1 MLLLWWAASSL
12 ASADSGFG
20 RIVSGVLDSLRI
32 NLGTGFWDF
41 LFRLAA
47 SLPVG
52 AYVFGLIAGTARLP
66 EEKLQAQRDGVNGF
80 LSKLRVVPNGVWVA
94 VTAAFAALFAVRAK
108 MNYTPMYQS
117 RAMFTVSSG
126 YSSDDILSYSYYY
139 DNEAAK
145 QLAAA
150 FPYMLGTDVM
160 NELVRNELGVSYING
175 SIRAEAVAD
184 TNLFVLTVTSSDP
197 QDAYDILEAVIA
209 SYPRVALYMVDYSQ
223 VIMKSEPTVPTA
235 PYNSFSWKGSAVKG
249 GILGLGLSCLA
260 ALVLAMMRKTIFS
273 AADLKASANVPILAS
288 VARTSAKK
296 RRSGKGVISL
306 THAGVDPDFVEAM
319 RGLRIKL
326 LRTMTEPGAQVI
338 LVTSTLPGEG
348 KTTISANLAL
358 SLASSGLRTVLIDT
372 DLRKQ
377 DTKAAVGVND
387 TRPGLPEYMTDSN
400 IDVASMLSPV
410 PGSSLEVICSAAAK
424 RRPPMNAHKLEQLI
438 ERLRPDYDYIVLDT
452 PPCGIISDA
461 KFICRCADAI
471 VYVVRHDYASRN
483 QIVDSMQELADQKA
497 KLTGCVLNDT
507 PAVSHSK
514 RYGYGQYGY
523 GKYGYGKTGYK
534 KYGYGRDKAG
544 D

>member
-1 MLLLWWAASSL
+1 MEAGKNQNYIDISELLSRFFRELKKLWIPA
-12 ASADSGFG
+12 
-20 RIVSGVLDSLRI
+20 II
-32 NLGTGFWDF
+32 
-41 LFRLAA
+41 
-47 SLPVG
+47 
-52 AYVFGLIAGTARLP
+52 
-66 EEKLQAQRDGVNGF
+66 
-80 LSKLRVVPNGVWVA
+80 
-94 VTAAFAALFAVRAK
+94 VTAAFAVLFALRAK

-160 NELVRNELGVSYING
+160 NELVKNELGVSYING

-184 TNLFVLTVTSSDP
+184 TNLFILTVTSSDP

-296 RRSGKGVISL
+296 RRSGKGIISL

-326 LRTMTEPGAQVI
+326 LRAMTEPGAQVI

-358 SLASSGLRTVLIDT
+358 SLASSGLRTALIDT

-400 IDVASMLSPV
+400 IKVASMLSPV
-410 PGSSLEVICSAAAK
+410 PGSSLEVICSTAAK

>member
-1 MLLLWWAASSL
+1 MEAGKNQNYIDISELLSRFFRELKKLWIPA
-12 ASADSGFG
+12 
-20 RIVSGVLDSLRI
+20 II
-32 NLGTGFWDF
+32 
-41 LFRLAA
+41 
-47 SLPVG
+47 
-52 AYVFGLIAGTARLP
+52 
-66 EEKLQAQRDGVNGF
+66 
-80 LSKLRVVPNGVWVA
+80 
-94 VTAAFAALFAVRAK
+94 VTAAFAVLFALRAK

-160 NELVRNELGVSYING
+160 NELVKNELGVSYING

-184 TNLFVLTVTSSDP
+184 TNLFILTVTSSDP

-249 GILGLGLSCLA
+249 GMLGLGLSCLA

-296 RRSGKGVISL
+296 RRSGKGIISL

-326 LRTMTEPGAQVI
+326 LRAMTEPGAQVI

-400 IDVASMLSPV
+400 IKVASMLSPV
-410 PGSSLEVICSAAAK
+410 PGSSLEVICSTAAK
-424 RRPPMNAHKLEQLI
+424 RCPPMNAHKLEQLI

-483 QIVDSMQELADQKA
+483 QIVNSMQELADQKA

>member
-1 MLLLWWAASSL
+1 MEAGKNQNYIDISELLSRFFRELKKLWIPA
-12 ASADSGFG
+12 
-20 RIVSGVLDSLRI
+20 II
-32 NLGTGFWDF
+32 
-41 LFRLAA
+41 
-47 SLPVG
+47 
-52 AYVFGLIAGTARLP
+52 
-66 EEKLQAQRDGVNGF
+66 
-80 LSKLRVVPNGVWVA
+80 
-94 VTAAFAALFAVRAK
+94 VTAAFAVLFALRAK

-160 NELVRNELGVSYING
+160 NELVKNELGESYING

-184 TNLFVLTVTSSDP
+184 TNLFILTVTSSDP

-296 RRSGKGVISL
+296 RRSGKGIISL

-326 LRTMTEPGAQVI
+326 LRAMTEPGAQVI

-400 IDVASMLSPV
+400 IKVASMLSPV
-410 PGSSLEVICSAAAK
+410 PGSSLEVICSTAAK

>member
-1 MLLLWWAASSL
+1 MEAGKNQNYIDISELLSRFFRELKKLWIPA
-12 ASADSGFG
+12 
-20 RIVSGVLDSLRI
+20 II
-32 NLGTGFWDF
+32 
-41 LFRLAA
+41 
-47 SLPVG
+47 
-52 AYVFGLIAGTARLP
+52 
-66 EEKLQAQRDGVNGF
+66 
-80 LSKLRVVPNGVWVA
+80 
-94 VTAAFAALFAVRAK
+94 VTAAFAVLFALRAK

-160 NELVRNELGVSYING
+160 NELVKNELGVSYING

-184 TNLFVLTVTSSDP
+184 TNLFILTVTSSDP

-249 GILGLGLSCLA
+249 GMLGLGLSCLA

-273 AADLKASANVPILAS
+273 ATDLKASANVPILAS

-296 RRSGKGVISL
+296 RRSGKGIISL

-326 LRTMTEPGAQVI
+326 LRAMTEPGAQVI

-400 IDVASMLSPV
+400 IKVASMLSPV
-410 PGSSLEVICSAAAK
+410 PGSSLEVICSTAAK

>member
-1 MLLLWWAASSL
+1 MEAGKNQNYIDISELLSRFFRELKKLWIPA
-12 ASADSGFG
+12 
-20 RIVSGVLDSLRI
+20 II
-32 NLGTGFWDF
+32 
-41 LFRLAA
+41 
-47 SLPVG
+47 
-52 AYVFGLIAGTARLP
+52 
-66 EEKLQAQRDGVNGF
+66 
-80 LSKLRVVPNGVWVA
+80 
-94 VTAAFAALFAVRAK
+94 VTAAFAVLFALRAK

-160 NELVRNELGVSYING
+160 NELVKNELGVSYING

-184 TNLFVLTVTSSDP
+184 TNLFILTVTSSDP

-249 GILGLGLSCLA
+249 GMLGLGLSCLA

-296 RRSGKGVISL
+296 RRSGKGIISL

-326 LRTMTEPGAQVI
+326 LRAMTEPGAQVI

-400 IDVASMLSPV
+400 IKVASMLSPV
-410 PGSSLEVICSAAAK
+410 PGSSLEVICSTAAK

-483 QIVDSMQELADQKA
+483 QIVDSMQELAAQKA

-534 KYGYGRDKAG
+534 KYGYGSDKAG

>member
-1 MLLLWWAASSL
+1 MEAGKNQNYIDISELLSRFFRELKKLWIPA
-12 ASADSGFG
+12 
-20 RIVSGVLDSLRI
+20 II
-32 NLGTGFWDF
+32 
-41 LFRLAA
+41 
-47 SLPVG
+47 
-52 AYVFGLIAGTARLP
+52 
-66 EEKLQAQRDGVNGF
+66 
-80 LSKLRVVPNGVWVA
+80 
-94 VTAAFAALFAVRAK
+94 VTAAFAVLFALRAK

-160 NELVRNELGVSYING
+160 NELVKNELGVSYING

-184 TNLFVLTVTSSDP
+184 TNLFILTVTSSDP

-223 VIMKSEPTVPTA
+223 VIMKSEPTVPTV

-260 ALVLAMMRKTIFS
+260 ALVLAMMRKTIYS

-296 RRSGKGVISL
+296 RRSGKGMISL

-400 IDVASMLSPV
+400 IKVASMLSPV
-410 PGSSLEVICSAAAK
+410 PGSSLEVICSTAAK

>member
-1 MLLLWWAASSL
+1 MEAGKNQNYIDISELLSRFFRELKKLWIPA
-12 ASADSGFG
+12 
-20 RIVSGVLDSLRI
+20 II
-32 NLGTGFWDF
+32 
-41 LFRLAA
+41 
-47 SLPVG
+47 
-52 AYVFGLIAGTARLP
+52 
-66 EEKLQAQRDGVNGF
+66 
-80 LSKLRVVPNGVWVA
+80 
-94 VTAAFAALFAVRAK
+94 VTAAFAVLFALRAK

-160 NELVRNELGVSYING
+160 NELVKNELGVSYING

-184 TNLFVLTVTSSDP
+184 TNLFILTVTSSDP

-249 GILGLGLSCLA
+249 GMLGLGLSCLA

-296 RRSGKGVISL
+296 RRSGKGIISL

-326 LRTMTEPGAQVI
+326 LRAMTEPGAQVI

-400 IDVASMLSPV
+400 IKVASMLASV
-410 PGSSLEVICSAAAK
+410 PGSSLEVICSTAAK

>member
-1 MLLLWWAASSL
+1 MEAGKNQNYIDISELLSRFFRELKKLWIPA
-12 ASADSGFG
+12 
-20 RIVSGVLDSLRI
+20 II
-32 NLGTGFWDF
+32 
-41 LFRLAA
+41 
-47 SLPVG
+47 
-52 AYVFGLIAGTARLP
+52 
-66 EEKLQAQRDGVNGF
+66 
-80 LSKLRVVPNGVWVA
+80 
-94 VTAAFAALFAVRAK
+94 VTAAFAVLFALRAK

-160 NELVRNELGVSYING
+160 NELVKNELGVSYING

-184 TNLFVLTVTSSDP
+184 TNLFILTVTSSDP

-296 RRSGKGVISL
+296 RRSGKGIISL

-326 LRTMTEPGAQVI
+326 LRAMTEPGAQVI

-372 DLRKQ
+372 DLRNQ

-400 IDVASMLSPV
+400 IKVASMHSPV
-410 PGSSLEVICSAAAK
+410 PGSSLEVICSTAAK

>member
-1 MLLLWWAASSL
+1 MEAGKNQNYIDIFELLSRFFRELKKLWIPA
-12 ASADSGFG
+12 
-20 RIVSGVLDSLRI
+20 II
-32 NLGTGFWDF
+32 
-41 LFRLAA
+41 
-47 SLPVG
+47 
-52 AYVFGLIAGTARLP
+52 
-66 EEKLQAQRDGVNGF
+66 
-80 LSKLRVVPNGVWVA
+80 
-94 VTAAFAALFAVRAK
+94 VTAAFAVLFALRAK

-160 NELVRNELGVSYING
+160 NELVKNELGVSYING

-184 TNLFVLTVTSSDP
+184 TNLFTLTVTSSDP

-249 GILGLGLSCLA
+249 GMLGLGLSCLA

-296 RRSGKGVISL
+296 RRSGKGIISL

-326 LRTMTEPGAQVI
+326 LRAMTEPGAQVI

-400 IDVASMLSPV
+400 IKVASMLSPV
-410 PGSSLEVICSAAAK
+410 PGSSLEVICSTAAK

>member
-1 MLLLWWAASSL
+1 MEAGKNQNYIDISELLSRFFRELKKLWIPA
-12 ASADSGFG
+12 
-20 RIVSGVLDSLRI
+20 II
-32 NLGTGFWDF
+32 
-41 LFRLAA
+41 
-47 SLPVG
+47 
-52 AYVFGLIAGTARLP
+52 
-66 EEKLQAQRDGVNGF
+66 
-80 LSKLRVVPNGVWVA
+80 
-94 VTAAFAALFAVRAK
+94 VTAAFAVLFALRAK

-160 NELVRNELGVSYING
+160 NELVKNELGVSYING

-184 TNLFVLTVTSSDP
+184 TNLFILTVTSSDP

-249 GILGLGLSCLA
+249 GMLGLGLSCLA

-273 AADLKASANVPILAS
+273 AADLKALANVPILAS

-296 RRSGKGVISL
+296 RRSGKGIISL

-326 LRTMTEPGAQVI
+326 LRAMTEPGAQVI

-400 IDVASMLSPV
+400 IKVASMLSPV
-410 PGSSLEVICSAAAK
+410 PGSSLEVICSTAAK

>member
-1 MLLLWWAASSL
+1 MEADKNQNYIDISELLSRFFRELKKLW
-12 ASADSGFG
+12 
-20 RIVSGVLDSLRI
+20 
-32 NLGTGFWDF
+32 
-41 LFRLAA
+41 
-47 SLPVG
+47 LP
-52 AYVFGLIAGTARLP
+52 AII
-66 EEKLQAQRDGVNGF
+66 
-80 LSKLRVVPNGVWVA
+80 

-160 NELVRNELGVSYING
+160 NELVKNELGVSYING

-184 TNLFVLTVTSSDP
+184 TNLFILTVTSSDP

-249 GILGLGLSCLA
+249 GMLGLGLSCLA

-296 RRSGKGVISL
+296 RRSGKGIISL

-400 IDVASMLSPV
+400 IEVASMLSPV
-410 PGSSLEVICSAAAK
+410 PGSSLEVICSMAAK

>member
-1 MLLLWWAASSL
+1 MEAGKNQNYIDISELLSRFFRELKKLWIPA
-12 ASADSGFG
+12 
-20 RIVSGVLDSLRI
+20 II
-32 NLGTGFWDF
+32 
-41 LFRLAA
+41 
-47 SLPVG
+47 
-52 AYVFGLIAGTARLP
+52 
-66 EEKLQAQRDGVNGF
+66 
-80 LSKLRVVPNGVWVA
+80 
-94 VTAAFAALFAVRAK
+94 VTAAFAVLFALRAK

-160 NELVRNELGVSYING
+160 NELVKNELGVSYING

-184 TNLFVLTVTSSDP
+184 TNLFTLTVTSSDP

-249 GILGLGLSCLA
+249 GMLGLGLSCLA

-296 RRSGKGVISL
+296 RRSGKGIISL

-326 LRTMTEPGAQVI
+326 LRAMTEPDAQVI

-400 IDVASMLSPV
+400 IKVASMLSPV
-410 PGSSLEVICSAAAK
+410 PHSSLGVICSTAAK

>member
-1 MLLLWWAASSL
+1 MEAGKNQNYIDISELLSRFFRELKKLWIPA
-12 ASADSGFG
+12 
-20 RIVSGVLDSLRI
+20 II
-32 NLGTGFWDF
+32 
-41 LFRLAA
+41 
-47 SLPVG
+47 
-52 AYVFGLIAGTARLP
+52 
-66 EEKLQAQRDGVNGF
+66 
-80 LSKLRVVPNGVWVA
+80 
-94 VTAAFAALFAVRAK
+94 VTAAFAVLFALRAK

-160 NELVRNELGVSYING
+160 NELVKNELGVSYING

-184 TNLFVLTVTSSDP
+184 TNLFILTVTSSDP

-249 GILGLGLSCLA
+249 GMLGLGLSCLA

-296 RRSGKGVISL
+296 RRSGKGIISL

-326 LRTMTEPGAQVI
+326 LRAMTEPGAQVI

-400 IDVASMLSPV
+400 IKVASMLSPV
-410 PGSSLEVICSAAAK
+410 PGSSLEVICSTAAK

-497 KLTGCVLNDT
+497 KLAGCVLNDT

>member
-1 MLLLWWAASSL
+1 MVKNVEADKNQNYNYIDISELLSRFFRELKKLW
-12 ASADSGFG
+12 
-20 RIVSGVLDSLRI
+20 
-32 NLGTGFWDF
+32 
-41 LFRLAA
+41 
-47 SLPVG
+47 LP
-52 AYVFGLIAGTARLP
+52 AII
-66 EEKLQAQRDGVNGF
+66 
-80 LSKLRVVPNGVWVA
+80 

-249 GILGLGLSCLA
+249 DILGLGLSCLA

-288 VARTSAKK
+288 AGAACRKVRHSASQSRARSCATLRYSSWT
-296 RRSGKGVISL
+296 RRRARLTLLPSGRYCAAYWS
-306 THAGVDPDFVEAM
+306 TA
-319 RGLRIKL
+319 RI
-326 LRTMTEPGAQVI
+326 RP
-338 LVTSTLPGEG
+338 
-348 KTTISANLAL
+348 
-358 SLASSGLRTVLIDT
+358 ASSRRT
-372 DLRKQ
+372 
-377 DTKAAVGVND
+377 A
-387 TRPGLPEYMTDSN
+387 
-400 IDVASMLSPV
+400 
-410 PGSSLEVICSAAAK
+410 
-424 RRPPMNAHKLEQLI
+424 
-438 ERLRPDYDYIVLDT
+438 
-452 PPCGIISDA
+452 
-461 KFICRCADAI
+461 
-471 VYVVRHDYASRN
+471 
-483 QIVDSMQELADQKA
+483 
-497 KLTGCVLNDT
+497 
-507 PAVSHSK
+507 PAC
-514 RYGYGQYGY
+514 
-523 GKYGYGKTGYK
+523 
-534 KYGYGRDKAG
+534 
-544 D
+544 

>member
-1 MLLLWWAASSL
+1 MEAGKNQNYIDISELLSRFFRELKKLWIPA
-12 ASADSGFG
+12 
-20 RIVSGVLDSLRI
+20 II
-32 NLGTGFWDF
+32 
-41 LFRLAA
+41 
-47 SLPVG
+47 
-52 AYVFGLIAGTARLP
+52 
-66 EEKLQAQRDGVNGF
+66 
-80 LSKLRVVPNGVWVA
+80 
-94 VTAAFAALFAVRAK
+94 VTAAFAVLFALRAK

-160 NELVRNELGVSYING
+160 NELVKNELGVSYING

-184 TNLFVLTVTSSDP
+184 TNLFILTVTSSDP

-249 GILGLGLSCLA
+249 GMLGLGLSCLA

-296 RRSGKGVISL
+296 RRSGKGIISL

-326 LRTMTEPGAQVI
+326 LRAMTEPGAQVI

-400 IDVASMLSPV
+400 IKVASMLSPV
-410 PGSSLEVICSAAAK
+410 PGSSLEVICSTAAK

-497 KLTGCVLNDT
+497 NLTGCVLNDT

>member
-1 MLLLWWAASSL
+1 MEAGKNQNYIDISELLSRFFREFKKLWIPA
-12 ASADSGFG
+12 
-20 RIVSGVLDSLRI
+20 II
-32 NLGTGFWDF
+32 
-41 LFRLAA
+41 
-47 SLPVG
+47 
-52 AYVFGLIAGTARLP
+52 
-66 EEKLQAQRDGVNGF
+66 
-80 LSKLRVVPNGVWVA
+80 
-94 VTAAFAALFAVRAK
+94 VTAAFAVLFALRAK

-160 NELVRNELGVSYING
+160 NELVKNELGVSYING

-184 TNLFVLTVTSSDP
+184 TNLFILTVTSSDP

-235 PYNSFSWKGSAVKG
+235 PYNSFSWKGSAVRG

-296 RRSGKGVISL
+296 RRSGKGIISL

-326 LRTMTEPGAQVI
+326 LRAMTEPGAQVI

-400 IDVASMLSPV
+400 IKVASMLSPV
-410 PGSSLEVICSAAAK
+410 PGSSLEVICSTAAK

>member
-1 MLLLWWAASSL
+1 MEAGKNQNYIDISELLSRFFRELKKLWIPA
-12 ASADSGFG
+12 
-20 RIVSGVLDSLRI
+20 II
-32 NLGTGFWDF
+32 
-41 LFRLAA
+41 
-47 SLPVG
+47 
-52 AYVFGLIAGTARLP
+52 
-66 EEKLQAQRDGVNGF
+66 
-80 LSKLRVVPNGVWVA
+80 
-94 VTAAFAALFAVRAK
+94 VTAAFAVLFALRAK

-160 NELVRNELGVSYING
+160 NELVKNELGVSYING

-184 TNLFVLTVTSSDP
+184 TNLFTLTVTSSDP

-249 GILGLGLSCLA
+249 GMLGLGLSCLA

-296 RRSGKGVISL
+296 RRSGKGIISL

-326 LRTMTEPGAQVI
+326 LRAMTEPGAQVI

-400 IDVASMLSPV
+400 IKVASMLSPV
-410 PGSSLEVICSAAAK
+410 PGSSLEVICSTAAK

-438 ERLRPDYDYIVLDT
+438 ERLHPDYDYIVLDT

>member
-1 MLLLWWAASSL
+1 MEAGKNQNYIDISELLSRFFRELKKLWIPA
-12 ASADSGFG
+12 
-20 RIVSGVLDSLRI
+20 II
-32 NLGTGFWDF
+32 
-41 LFRLAA
+41 
-47 SLPVG
+47 
-52 AYVFGLIAGTARLP
+52 
-66 EEKLQAQRDGVNGF
+66 
-80 LSKLRVVPNGVWVA
+80 
-94 VTAAFAALFAVRAK
+94 VTAAFAVLFALRAK

-160 NELVRNELGVSYING
+160 NELVKNELGVSYING

-184 TNLFVLTVTSSDP
+184 TNLFILTVTSSDP

-296 RRSGKGVISL
+296 RRSGKGIISL

-326 LRTMTEPGAQVI
+326 LRAMTEPGAQVI

-400 IDVASMLSPV
+400 IKVASMLSPV
-410 PGSSLEVICSAAAK
+410 PGSSLEVICSTAAK

-438 ERLRPDYDYIVLDT
+438 ERLRLDYDYIVLDT

>member
-1 MLLLWWAASSL
+1 MEAGKNQNYIDISELLSRFFRELKKLW
-12 ASADSGFG
+12 
-20 RIVSGVLDSLRI
+20 
-32 NLGTGFWDF
+32 
-41 LFRLAA
+41 
-47 SLPVG
+47 LP
-52 AYVFGLIAGTARLP
+52 AII
-66 EEKLQAQRDGVNGF
+66 
-80 LSKLRVVPNGVWVA
+80 

-184 TNLFVLTVTSSDP
+184 TNLFILTVTSSDP

-209 SYPRVALYMVDYSQ
+209 SYPRVALYRVDYSQ

-249 GILGLGLSCLA
+249 GMLGLGLSCLA

-296 RRSGKGVISL
+296 RRSGKGIISL

-326 LRTMTEPGAQVI
+326 LRAMTEPGAQVI

-400 IDVASMLSPV
+400 IKVASMLSPV
-410 PGSSLEVICSAAAK
+410 PGSSLEVICSTAAK

>member
-1 MLLLWWAASSL
+1 MEAGKNQNYIDISELLSRFFRELKKLWIPA
-12 ASADSGFG
+12 
-20 RIVSGVLDSLRI
+20 II
-32 NLGTGFWDF
+32 
-41 LFRLAA
+41 
-47 SLPVG
+47 
-52 AYVFGLIAGTARLP
+52 
-66 EEKLQAQRDGVNGF
+66 
-80 LSKLRVVPNGVWVA
+80 
-94 VTAAFAALFAVRAK
+94 VTAAFAVLFALRAK

-160 NELVRNELGVSYING
+160 NELVKNELGVSYING

-184 TNLFVLTVTSSDP
+184 TNLFILTVTSSDP

-249 GILGLGLSCLA
+249 GMLGLGLSCLA

-296 RRSGKGVISL
+296 RRSGKGIISL

-326 LRTMTEPGAQVI
+326 LRAMTEPGAQVI

-400 IDVASMLSPV
+400 IKVASMFSPV
-410 PGSSLEVICSAAAK
+410 PGSSLEVICSTAAK

>member
-1 MLLLWWAASSL
+1 MEADKDQNYNYIDISELLSRFFRELKKLW
-12 ASADSGFG
+12 
-20 RIVSGVLDSLRI
+20 
-32 NLGTGFWDF
+32 
-41 LFRLAA
+41 
-47 SLPVG
+47 LP
-52 AYVFGLIAGTARLP
+52 AII
-66 EEKLQAQRDGVNGF
+66 
-80 LSKLRVVPNGVWVA
+80 

-296 RRSGKGVISL
+296 RRSGKGMISL

-387 TRPGLPEYMTDSN
+387 TRPGLPEYMTDGN

-410 PGSSLEVICSAAAK
+410 PGSSLEVICSTAAK

>member
-1 MLLLWWAASSL
+1 MEADKNQNYNYIDISELLSRFFRELKKLW
-12 ASADSGFG
+12 
-20 RIVSGVLDSLRI
+20 
-32 NLGTGFWDF
+32 
-41 LFRLAA
+41 
-47 SLPVG
+47 LP
-52 AYVFGLIAGTARLP
+52 AII
-66 EEKLQAQRDGVNGF
+66 
-80 LSKLRVVPNGVWVA
+80 

-197 QDAYDILEAVIA
+197 QDAYDILKAVIA

-296 RRSGKGVISL
+296 RRSGKGMISL

-348 KTTISANLAL
+348 KTTISSNLAL

-410 PGSSLEVICSAAAK
+410 PGSSLEVICNAAAK

>member
-1 MLLLWWAASSL
+1 MEAGKNQNYIDISELLSRFFRELKKLWIPA
-12 ASADSGFG
+12 
-20 RIVSGVLDSLRI
+20 II
-32 NLGTGFWDF
+32 
-41 LFRLAA
+41 
-47 SLPVG
+47 
-52 AYVFGLIAGTARLP
+52 
-66 EEKLQAQRDGVNGF
+66 
-80 LSKLRVVPNGVWVA
+80 
-94 VTAAFAALFAVRAK
+94 VTAAFAVLFALRAK

-160 NELVRNELGVSYING
+160 NELVKNELGVSYING

-184 TNLFVLTVTSSDP
+184 TNLFILTVTSSDP

-249 GILGLGLSCLA
+249 GMLGLGLSCLA

-296 RRSGKGVISL
+296 RRSGKGIISL

-319 RGLRIKL
+319 SGLRIKL
-326 LRTMTEPGAQVI
+326 LRAMTEPGAQVI

-400 IDVASMLSPV
+400 IKVASMLSPV
-410 PGSSLEVICSAAAK
+410 PGSSLEVICSTAAK

>member
-1 MLLLWWAASSL
+1 MEADKNQNYNYIDISELLSRFFRELKKLW
-12 ASADSGFG
+12 
-20 RIVSGVLDSLRI
+20 
-32 NLGTGFWDF
+32 
-41 LFRLAA
+41 
-47 SLPVG
+47 LP
-52 AYVFGLIAGTARLP
+52 AII
-66 EEKLQAQRDGVNGF
+66 
-80 LSKLRVVPNGVWVA
+80 

-175 SIRAEAVAD
+175 SIKAEAVAD
-184 TNLFVLTVTSSDP
+184 TNLFVLTVASSDP

-296 RRSGKGVISL
+296 RRSGKGMISL

-348 KTTISANLAL
+348 KTTISSNLAL

-410 PGSSLEVICSAAAK
+410 PGSSLEVICSAVAK

>member
-1 MLLLWWAASSL
+1 
-12 ASADSGFG
+12 
-20 RIVSGVLDSLRI
+20 
-32 NLGTGFWDF
+32 
-41 LFRLAA
+41 
-47 SLPVG
+47 
-52 AYVFGLIAGTARLP
+52 
-66 EEKLQAQRDGVNGF
+66 
-80 LSKLRVVPNGVWVA
+80 
-94 VTAAFAALFAVRAK
+94 
-108 MNYTPMYQS
+108 
-117 RAMFTVSSG
+117 
-126 YSSDDILSYSYYY
+126 
-139 DNEAAK
+139 
-145 QLAAA
+145 
-150 FPYMLGTDVM
+150 
-160 NELVRNELGVSYING
+160 
-175 SIRAEAVAD
+175 
-184 TNLFVLTVTSSDP
+184 
-197 QDAYDILEAVIA
+197 
-209 SYPRVALYMVDYSQ
+209 
-223 VIMKSEPTVPTA
+223 
-235 PYNSFSWKGSAVKG
+235 
-249 GILGLGLSCLA
+249 
-260 ALVLAMMRKTIFS
+260 
-273 AADLKASANVPILAS
+273 
-288 VARTSAKK
+288 
-296 RRSGKGVISL
+296 
-306 THAGVDPDFVEAM
+306 M

-400 IDVASMLSPV
+400 IKVASMLSPV
-410 PGSSLEVICSAAAK
+410 PGSSLEVICSMAAK

-461 KFICRCADAI
+461 KFICRSADAI

>member
-1 MLLLWWAASSL
+1 MEAGKNQNYIDISELLSRFFRELKKLWIPA
-12 ASADSGFG
+12 
-20 RIVSGVLDSLRI
+20 II
-32 NLGTGFWDF
+32 
-41 LFRLAA
+41 
-47 SLPVG
+47 
-52 AYVFGLIAGTARLP
+52 
-66 EEKLQAQRDGVNGF
+66 
-80 LSKLRVVPNGVWVA
+80 
-94 VTAAFAALFAVRAK
+94 VTAAFAVLFALRAK

-160 NELVRNELGVSYING
+160 NELVKNELGVSYING

-184 TNLFVLTVTSSDP
+184 TNLFILTVTSSDP

-249 GILGLGLSCLA
+249 GMLGLGLSCLA

-296 RRSGKGVISL
+296 RRSGKGTISL

-326 LRTMTEPGAQVI
+326 LRAMTEPGAQVI

-400 IDVASMLSPV
+400 IKVASMLSPV
-410 PGSSLEVICSAAAK
+410 PGSSLEVICSTAAK

>member
-1 MLLLWWAASSL
+1 MEAGKNQNYIDISELLSRFFRELKKLWIPA
-12 ASADSGFG
+12 
-20 RIVSGVLDSLRI
+20 II
-32 NLGTGFWDF
+32 
-41 LFRLAA
+41 
-47 SLPVG
+47 
-52 AYVFGLIAGTARLP
+52 
-66 EEKLQAQRDGVNGF
+66 
-80 LSKLRVVPNGVWVA
+80 
-94 VTAAFAALFAVRAK
+94 VTAAFAVLFALRAK

-160 NELVRNELGVSYING
+160 NELVKNELGVSYING

-184 TNLFVLTVTSSDP
+184 TNLFILTVTSSDP

-249 GILGLGLSCLA
+249 GMLGLGLSCLA

-296 RRSGKGVISL
+296 RRSGKGIISL

-326 LRTMTEPGAQVI
+326 LRAMTEPGAQVI

-400 IDVASMLSPV
+400 IKVASMLSPV
-410 PGSSLEVICSAAAK
+410 PGSSLEMICSTAAK

>member
-1 MLLLWWAASSL
+1 MEAGKNQNYIDISELLSRFFRELKKLWIPA
-12 ASADSGFG
+12 
-20 RIVSGVLDSLRI
+20 II
-32 NLGTGFWDF
+32 
-41 LFRLAA
+41 
-47 SLPVG
+47 
-52 AYVFGLIAGTARLP
+52 
-66 EEKLQAQRDGVNGF
+66 
-80 LSKLRVVPNGVWVA
+80 
-94 VTAAFAALFAVRAK
+94 VTAAFAVLFALRAK

-160 NELVRNELGVSYING
+160 NELVKNELGVSYING

-184 TNLFVLTVTSSDP
+184 TNLFILTVTSSDP

-249 GILGLGLSCLA
+249 GMLGLGLSCLA

-296 RRSGKGVISL
+296 RRSGKGIISL

-326 LRTMTEPGAQVI
+326 LRAMTEPGAQVI

-400 IDVASMLSPV
+400 IKVASMLSPV
-410 PGSSLEVICSAAAK
+410 PGSSLEVICSTAAK

-534 KYGYGRDKAG
+534 KYGYGMDKAG

>member
-1 MLLLWWAASSL
+1 MVKNVEADKNQNYNYIDISELLSRFFRELKKLWLPAI
-12 ASADSGFG
+12 
-20 RIVSGVLDSLRI
+20 IVTV
-32 NLGTGFWDF
+32 
-41 LFRLAA
+41 
-47 SLPVG
+47 
-52 AYVFGLIAGTARLP
+52 
-66 EEKLQAQRDGVNGF
+66 
-80 LSKLRVVPNGVWVA
+80 
-94 VTAAFAALFAVRAK
+94 AFAALFAVRAK

-223 VIMKSEPTVPTA
+223 VIMKNEPTVPTA

-296 RRSGKGVISL
+296 RRSGKGMISL

-410 PGSSLEVICSAAAK
+410 PGSSLEVICSASAK

>member
-1 MLLLWWAASSL
+1 MEAGKNQNYIDISELLSRFFRELKKLWIPA
-12 ASADSGFG
+12 
-20 RIVSGVLDSLRI
+20 II
-32 NLGTGFWDF
+32 
-41 LFRLAA
+41 
-47 SLPVG
+47 
-52 AYVFGLIAGTARLP
+52 
-66 EEKLQAQRDGVNGF
+66 
-80 LSKLRVVPNGVWVA
+80 
-94 VTAAFAALFAVRAK
+94 VTAAFAVLFALRAK

-160 NELVRNELGVSYING
+160 NELVKNELGVSYING

-184 TNLFVLTVTSSDP
+184 TNLFILTVTSSDP

-223 VIMKSEPTVPTA
+223 VIMKSEPTVPNA

-249 GILGLGLSCLA
+249 GMLGLGLSCLA

-296 RRSGKGVISL
+296 RRSGKGIISL

-326 LRTMTEPGAQVI
+326 LRAMTEPGAQVI

-400 IDVASMLSPV
+400 IKVASMLSPV
-410 PGSSLEVICSAAAK
+410 PGSSLEVICSTAAK

-514 RYGYGQYGY
+514 RYG
-523 GKYGYGKTGYK
+523 
-534 KYGYGRDKAG
+534 
-544 D
+544 

>member
-1 MLLLWWAASSL
+1 MEAGKNQNYIDISELLSRFFRELKKLWIPA
-12 ASADSGFG
+12 
-20 RIVSGVLDSLRI
+20 II
-32 NLGTGFWDF
+32 
-41 LFRLAA
+41 
-47 SLPVG
+47 
-52 AYVFGLIAGTARLP
+52 
-66 EEKLQAQRDGVNGF
+66 
-80 LSKLRVVPNGVWVA
+80 
-94 VTAAFAALFAVRAK
+94 VTAAFAVLFALRAK

-160 NELVRNELGVSYING
+160 NELVKNELGVSYING

-184 TNLFVLTVTSSDP
+184 TNLFILTVTSSDP

-249 GILGLGLSCLA
+249 GMLGLGLSCLA

-296 RRSGKGVISL
+296 RRSGKGIISL

-326 LRTMTEPGAQVI
+326 LRAMTEPGAQVI

-400 IDVASMLSPV
+400 IKVASMLSPV
-410 PGSSLEVICSAAAK
+410 PGSSLEVICSTAAK

-438 ERLRPDYDYIVLDT
+438 ERLRPDYEYIVLDT

-523 GKYGYGKTGYK
+523 CKYGYGKTGYK

>member
-1 MLLLWWAASSL
+1 MEAGKNQNYIDISELLSRFFRELKKLWIPA
-12 ASADSGFG
+12 
-20 RIVSGVLDSLRI
+20 II
-32 NLGTGFWDF
+32 
-41 LFRLAA
+41 
-47 SLPVG
+47 
-52 AYVFGLIAGTARLP
+52 
-66 EEKLQAQRDGVNGF
+66 
-80 LSKLRVVPNGVWVA
+80 
-94 VTAAFAALFAVRAK
+94 VTAAFAVLFALRAK

-160 NELVRNELGVSYING
+160 NELVKNELGVSYING

-184 TNLFVLTVTSSDP
+184 TNLFTLTVTSSDP

-249 GILGLGLSCLA
+249 GMLGFGLSCLA

-296 RRSGKGVISL
+296 RRSGKGIISL

-326 LRTMTEPGAQVI
+326 LRAMTEPDAQVI

-400 IDVASMLSPV
+400 IKVASMLSPV
-410 PGSSLEVICSAAAK
+410 PGSSLEVICSTAAK

>member
-1 MLLLWWAASSL
+1 MEADKNQNYIDISELLSRFFRELKKLW
-12 ASADSGFG
+12 
-20 RIVSGVLDSLRI
+20 
-32 NLGTGFWDF
+32 
-41 LFRLAA
+41 
-47 SLPVG
+47 LP
-52 AYVFGLIAGTARLP
+52 AII
-66 EEKLQAQRDGVNGF
+66 
-80 LSKLRVVPNGVWVA
+80 
-94 VTAAFAALFAVRAK
+94 VTAAFAALFALRAK

-160 NELVRNELGVSYING
+160 NELVKNELGVSYING

-249 GILGLGLSCLA
+249 GMLGLGLSCLA

-296 RRSGKGVISL
+296 RRSGKGIISL

-326 LRTMTEPGAQVI
+326 LRAMTEPGAQVI

-400 IDVASMLSPV
+400 IKVASMLSPV
-410 PGSSLEVICSAAAK
+410 PGSSLEVICSTAAK

>member
-1 MLLLWWAASSL
+1 MEAGKNQNYIDISELLSRFFRELKKLWIPA
-12 ASADSGFG
+12 
-20 RIVSGVLDSLRI
+20 II
-32 NLGTGFWDF
+32 
-41 LFRLAA
+41 
-47 SLPVG
+47 
-52 AYVFGLIAGTARLP
+52 
-66 EEKLQAQRDGVNGF
+66 
-80 LSKLRVVPNGVWVA
+80 
-94 VTAAFAALFAVRAK
+94 VTAAFAVLFALRAK

-160 NELVRNELGVSYING
+160 NELVKNELGVSYING

-184 TNLFVLTVTSSDP
+184 TNLFILTVTSSDP

-249 GILGLGLSCLA
+249 GMLGLGLSCLA

-296 RRSGKGVISL
+296 RRSGKGIISL

-326 LRTMTEPGAQVI
+326 LRAMTEPGAQVI

-400 IDVASMLSPV
+400 IKVASMLSPV
-410 PGSSLEVICSAAAK
+410 PGSSLEVICSTAAK

-497 KLTGCVLNDT
+497 KLTGCILNDT

>member
-1 MLLLWWAASSL
+1 MEAGKNQNYIDISELLSRFFRELKKLWIPA
-12 ASADSGFG
+12 
-20 RIVSGVLDSLRI
+20 II
-32 NLGTGFWDF
+32 
-41 LFRLAA
+41 
-47 SLPVG
+47 
-52 AYVFGLIAGTARLP
+52 
-66 EEKLQAQRDGVNGF
+66 
-80 LSKLRVVPNGVWVA
+80 
-94 VTAAFAALFAVRAK
+94 VTAAFAVLFALRAK

-160 NELVRNELGVSYING
+160 NELVKNELGVSYING

-184 TNLFVLTVTSSDP
+184 TNLFILTVTSSDP

-249 GILGLGLSCLA
+249 GMLGLGLSCLA

-296 RRSGKGVISL
+296 RRSGKGIISL

-326 LRTMTEPGAQVI
+326 LRAMTEPGAQVI

-400 IDVASMLSPV
+400 IKVASMLSPV
-410 PGSSLEVICSAAAK
+410 PGSSLEVICSTAAK
-424 RRPPMNAHKLEQLI
+424 RLPPMNAHKLEQLI

>member
-1 MLLLWWAASSL
+1 MEAGKNQNYIDISELLSRFFRELKKLWIPA
-12 ASADSGFG
+12 
-20 RIVSGVLDSLRI
+20 II
-32 NLGTGFWDF
+32 
-41 LFRLAA
+41 
-47 SLPVG
+47 
-52 AYVFGLIAGTARLP
+52 
-66 EEKLQAQRDGVNGF
+66 
-80 LSKLRVVPNGVWVA
+80 
-94 VTAAFAALFAVRAK
+94 VTAAFAVLFALRAK

-160 NELVRNELGVSYING
+160 NELVKNELGVSYING

-184 TNLFVLTVTSSDP
+184 TNLFILTVTSSDP

-249 GILGLGLSCLA
+249 GMLGLGLSCLA
-260 ALVLAMMRKTIFS
+260 ALMLAMMRKTIFS

-296 RRSGKGVISL
+296 RRSGKGIISL

-326 LRTMTEPGAQVI
+326 LRAMTEPGAQVI

-400 IDVASMLSPV
+400 IKVASMLSPV
-410 PGSSLEVICSAAAK
+410 PGSSLEVICSTAAK

>member
-1 MLLLWWAASSL
+1 MEAGKNQNYIDISELLSRFFRELKKLWIPA
-12 ASADSGFG
+12 
-20 RIVSGVLDSLRI
+20 II
-32 NLGTGFWDF
+32 
-41 LFRLAA
+41 
-47 SLPVG
+47 
-52 AYVFGLIAGTARLP
+52 
-66 EEKLQAQRDGVNGF
+66 
-80 LSKLRVVPNGVWVA
+80 
-94 VTAAFAALFAVRAK
+94 VTAAFAVLFALRAK

-160 NELVRNELGVSYING
+160 NELVKNELGVSYING

-184 TNLFVLTVTSSDP
+184 TNLFILTVTSSDP

-249 GILGLGLSCLA
+249 GMLGLGLSCLA

-296 RRSGKGVISL
+296 RRSGKGIISL

-326 LRTMTEPGAQVI
+326 LRAMTEPGAQVI

-400 IDVASMLSPV
+400 IKVASMLSPV
-410 PGSSLEVICSAAAK
+410 PGSSLEVICSTAAK

-497 KLTGCVLNDT
+497 KITGCVLNDT

>member
-1 MLLLWWAASSL
+1 MEAGKNQNYIDISELLSRFFRELKKLWIPA
-12 ASADSGFG
+12 
-20 RIVSGVLDSLRI
+20 II
-32 NLGTGFWDF
+32 
-41 LFRLAA
+41 
-47 SLPVG
+47 
-52 AYVFGLIAGTARLP
+52 
-66 EEKLQAQRDGVNGF
+66 
-80 LSKLRVVPNGVWVA
+80 
-94 VTAAFAALFAVRAK
+94 VTAAFAVLFALRAK

-160 NELVRNELGVSYING
+160 NELVKNELGVSYING

-184 TNLFVLTVTSSDP
+184 TNLFILTVTSSDP

-249 GILGLGLSCLA
+249 GMLGLGLSCLA

-296 RRSGKGVISL
+296 RRSGKGIISL

-326 LRTMTEPGAQVI
+326 LRAMTEPGAQVI

-400 IDVASMLSPV
+400 IKVASMLSPV
-410 PGSSLEVICSAAAK
+410 PGSSLEVICSTAAK

-483 QIVDSMQELADQKA
+483 QIVNSMQELADQKA